1 MRSVA
6 YGLLSASRGAW
17 LIASSLVVVM
27 VLALSPA
34 VAVAQPITAS
44 GGFLQDT
51 FVPTNFR
58 TVGGVTMFDFTEH
71 DTLSGAFA
79 GTSVI
84 NGTCVVQKSGQSICQ
99 ALEKFTGT
107 VNGASG
113 DVLFRDVVFISAT
126 GEVQGTF
133 TIVNG
138 GSLTTLHGHGSFQ
151 GSGGTG
157 TYTATLV
164 TAP

>member
-1 MRSVA
+1 MRSMG
-6 YGLLSASRGAW
+6 YRLLSASRGAW
-17 LIASSLVVVM
+17 LSASSLVAVM
-27 VLALSPA
+27 VLAVSPT
-34 VAVAQPITAS
+34 VAVAQPTTAS
-44 GGFLQDT
+44 GGFVQVS
-51 FVPTNFR
+51 FAPTNFR

-71 DTLSGAFA
+71 DTLSGALT

-84 NGTCVVQKSGQSICQ
+84 NGTCVVQTSGQSICQ
-99 ALEKFTGT
+99 ALERFTGS
-107 VNGASG
+107 VEGARG
-113 DVLFRDVVFISAT
+113 DVLFRDVVFIAPT

-133 TIVNG
+133 TIING
-138 GSLTTLHGHGSFQ
+138 GSLTNLHGHGSFQ

>member
-1 MRSVA
+1 MRSMA
-6 YGLLSASRGAW
+6 YRLLSASRAPW

-27 VLALSPA
+27 ALALSPM
-34 VAVAQPITAS
+34 VAVAQPTTAS
-44 GGFLQDT
+44 GSFVQNT
-51 FVPTNFR
+51 FEPTNFR

-71 DTLSGAFA
+71 DTLSGTLI

-84 NGTCVVQKSGQSICQ
+84 NGTCVVQRSGQSICQ
-99 ALEKFTGT
+99 ALERFTGS
-107 VNGASG
+107 VDGASG
-113 DVLFRDVVFISAT
+113 DVLFRDVVFISPT

-133 TIVNG
+133 TIING
-138 GSLTTLHGHGSFQ
+138 GSLTNSHGHGSFQ

>member
-1 MRSVA
+1 MCSGA
-6 YGLLSASRGAW
+6 YRLLRAARGAW

-27 VLALSPA
+27 VLALSPT

-44 GGFLQDT
+44 GT
-51 FVPTNFR
+51 FVQNSFEPTNSR
-58 TVGGVTMFDFTEH
+58 TVGAITTFDFIEQ
-71 DTLSGAFA
+71 DTLSGTFS

-99 ALEKFTGT
+99 ALEKFTGS

-113 DVLFRDVVFISAT
+113 DVLFRDVVFISPT

-133 TIVNG
+133 TIING
-138 GSLTTLHGHGSFQ
+138 GSLTNLHGHGSFQ